1 MSTDLVKIEYIS
13 TAIAAAARDEGADA
27 LGKLLKFSK
36 GHFYVADDEVP
47 LGREFTAHVKH
58 WTRGWVKFK
67 GGSLVEHRVG
77 RVADGFI
84 VKLRDQLD
92 EVDKSKWEKDPSGN
106 PKDPWTQQGYLPLE
120 DFETGEIVT
129 FVSGSSGGRGAISKL
144 AARAARH
151 LATMG
156 QPRIRLAVESY
167 KHRAYGR
174 IEKPSFS
181 IVGWTND
188 NPEPPAQDFGATDR
202 NNVDNSI
209 PF

>member
-1 MSTDLVKIEYIS
+1 MSTDLVKIEHIS
-13 TAIAAAARDEGADA
+13 TAIAAAAKEEGASE

-36 GHFYVADDEVP
+36 GHYFVATDEIP
-47 LGREFTAHVKH
+47 LGKEFISHVEH

-67 GGSLVEHRVG
+67 NGSLVEHRVG

-84 VKLRDQLD
+84 VPPREKLDDLD
-92 EVDKSKWEKDPSGN
+92 ESKWENEADGR
-106 PKDPWTQQGYLPLE
+106 PKDPWAQQSYVPLE
-120 DFETGEIVT
+120 DCETGEIVT

-156 QPRIRLAVESY
+156 QPRIKLAVESY

-174 IEKPSFS
+174 IEKPSFI
-181 IVGWTND
+181 IVGWTN
-188 NPEPPAQDFGATDR
+188 EISQPPARDFGATDR
-202 NNVDNSI
+202 NNFDDSI